1 MAKYRA
7 RRALPPGLVRVSSS
21 KIATTQLH
29 ACHVAFVRL
38 VSCAPTDG
46 DFDSHYM
53 HMPRHA
59 RGANSVPRSRP
70 HAVPERLDDRVWETP
85 RLSSPTYRGAP
96 HACIVRDY
104 CVRV

>member
-21 KIATTQLH
+21 KIANTQLH
-29 ACHVAFVRL
+29 ARHVAFARL

-46 DFDSHYM
+46 DFDSHCM

-59 RGANSVPRSRP
+59 RGANSTARSRP
-70 HAVPERLDDRVWETP
+70 HAAVAP
-85 RLSSPTYRGAP
+85 R
-96 HACIVRDY
+96 
-104 CVRV
+104 